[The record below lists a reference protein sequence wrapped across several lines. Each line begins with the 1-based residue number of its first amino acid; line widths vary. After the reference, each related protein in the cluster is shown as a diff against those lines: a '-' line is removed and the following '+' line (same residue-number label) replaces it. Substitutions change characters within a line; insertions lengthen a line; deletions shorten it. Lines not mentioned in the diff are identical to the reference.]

1 MLCSDASLC
10 AVLQT
15 VVQRQ
20 HNISSV
26 DPTAYANRFLDFMS
40 GIFL

>member
-1 MLCSDASLC
+1 MRCSDACMC
-10 AVLQT
+10 ADPQT

-26 DPTAYANRFLDFMS
+26 DPTTYAARFLDFMS
-40 GIFL
+40 GVFL